1 MEKKHNSNIVDV
13 WPDCSYWWK
22 WYLFYTVTWNPHSV
36 TWNYGSGPEDRQGE
50 CWGSLLEWPRLPQGH
65 ITPLPEDRHQATGVA
80 VRYWSCFLNLSQLAF
95 CKENFW
101 FGYQF
106 QNALPMGNLFLK
118 WSQWGHRWERVDLSP
133 IQMWGWGWM
142 GNASLG
148 GAETKERQPKSYC
161 TSWPLAV
168 PWNMNETPA
177 FWAQAS
183 HSLYYSNLGG
193 TWASESI
200 ISGLEFIFLA

>member
-1 MEKKHNSNIVDV
+1 MEKKHNSNTVDV

-106 QNALPMGNLFLK
+106 QNALPMGNLFFEMESMR
-118 WSQWGHRWERVDLSP
+118 SQMGESRFISQFRCEAGD
-133 IQMWGWGWM
+133 GWAM
-142 GNASLG
+142 HLLG
-148 GAETKERQPKSYC
+148 GAETKEVQPGHVAH
-161 TSWPLAV
+161 PD
-168 PWNMNETPA
+168 PWLCHGTYEWNPSVLGSGIPRVYITPT
-177 FWAQAS
+177 WEELELLNL
-183 HSLYYSNLGG
+183 SLVV
-193 TWASESI
+193 
-200 ISGLEFIFLA
+200 